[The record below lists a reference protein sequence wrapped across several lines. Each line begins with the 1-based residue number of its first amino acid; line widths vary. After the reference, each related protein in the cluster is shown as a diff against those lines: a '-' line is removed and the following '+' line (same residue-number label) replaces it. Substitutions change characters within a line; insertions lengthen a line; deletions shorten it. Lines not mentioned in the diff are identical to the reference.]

1 MFVFPGAVDE
11 TGHMPFYSEE
21 CASMLA
27 VTFSSGTGRAVR
39 DIVSFPQCLTIFSTI
54 HENFCLI
61 SLMLLYFGGLYCKQ
75 YGPGSDCSLR
85 SSLIRSHSLAS
96 MLAVTFSSGIGRA
109 VRDIVSFPQC

>member
-39 DIVSFPQCLTIFSTI
+39 DIVSYHKFNLFFPPSMTIVICTG
-54 HENFCLI
+54 FCL
-61 SLMLLYFGGLYCKQ
+61 FT
-75 YGPGSDCSLR
+75 
-85 SSLIRSHSLAS
+85 LA
-96 MLAVTFSSGIGRA
+96 AY
-109 VRDIVSFPQC
+109 IVCNSNTPRL